1 MGKNRVFF
9 SEQGRG
15 KYLGDSHFR
24 QVPATAMWIW
34 GGRVKNG
41 GREPTES
48 DDECQLQGAHNE
60 RGTPDEGDMDWRNGQ
75 EVSGDG
81 GGDAVGQSGGLAG
94 F

>member
-1 MGKNRVFF
+1 M
-9 SEQGRG
+9 
-15 KYLGDSHFR
+15 
-24 QVPATAMWIW
+24 PAAGCT
-34 GGRVKNG
+34 
-41 GREPTES
+41 
-48 DDECQLQGAHNE
+48 HE